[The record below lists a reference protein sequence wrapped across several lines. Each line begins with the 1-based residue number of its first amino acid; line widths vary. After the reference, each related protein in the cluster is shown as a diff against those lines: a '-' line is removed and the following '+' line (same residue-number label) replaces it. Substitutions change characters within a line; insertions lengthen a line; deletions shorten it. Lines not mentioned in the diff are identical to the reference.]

1 MQYLEFEIPCA
12 GEMAEILMAELSQ
25 VGFDSFL
32 HEEEYIKGYIAE
44 DVFNP
49 EELKQVVAYY
59 NISTATIQQ
68 SLLENK
74 NWNEAWEK
82 NYKPIIIAD
91 KCYVRAGFHEP
102 KPQYPYEIIIQ
113 PKMSFGT
120 GHHATTAQM
129 MELMLTKDLRG
140 KKILDMGCG
149 TGVLSV
155 LAYKMGA
162 AKVTAVDNEEWAY
175 KNTLE
180 NFYVNKVLS
189 ADVVL
194 GEIEDVESE
203 DEDEKN
209 LYDIVLS
216 NITKNINI
224 QYLPHYA
231 QLLQQNGRLIVS
243 GFLET
248 DLKDIEDNAIN
259 FGFRMLSSSNK
270 NNWSAAIFTYDGKK

>member
-1 MQYLEFEIPCA
+1 MQYLEFEIPCT
-12 GEMAEILMAELSQ
+12 GEMADILMAELSQ

-32 HEEEYIKGYIAE
+32 QEDTYIKGYIAN

-59 NISTATIQQ
+59 NISTDTIQQ

-102 KPQYPYEIIIQ
+102 KPQYPYEIVIQ

-140 KKILDMGCG
+140 KKVLDMGCG

-180 NFYVNKVLS
+180 NFYINKVMS

-194 GEIEDVESE
+194 GEIEDVENE
-203 DEDEKN
+203 EAEAVN

-243 GFLET
+243 GFLDT
-248 DLKDIEDNAIN
+248 DLKDIEANAIN